1 MSMSITE
8 KRVKDVLEIS
18 GFDSLL
24 DLYEDEEQ
32 AVRFF
37 Q

>member
-1 MSMSITE
+1 V
-8 KRVKDVLEIS
+8 VKEVLEIS

-32 AVRFF
+32 AVGSF